1 VSNAE
6 SLAGRVAVV
15 TGALGKLGPIWI
27 SGLLDA
33 GATVAGIDLEAA
45 RPSAAFDGLRERYG
59 SERLRLYRADVRERA
74 QLDAA
79 RDRILDDLG
88 VPHILV
94 NNAGIDQPPN
104 TDAPQYLLDEIPPDV
119 FKRVLEVNT
128 FGTFQVSQVF
138 GTEMAKAG
146 RGSIISVGSMYA
158 EISPD
163 NRLYDHLGFDPPF
176 LKPPAYGASKA
187 AVLNMTKY
195 LAGFWGPHGLRVNA
209 ISPGGVLGG
218 QDDEFIRKLCEKIPL
233 RRMAEADD
241 LVGPLIFLASDAS
254 KYVTGQNL
262 QVDGGITVW

>member
-1 VSNAE
+1 VSHAE

-27 SGLLDA
+27 GGLLDA
-33 GATVAGIDLEAA
+33 GATVAGIDLDRAPVSAEFEALQ
-45 RPSAAFDGLRERYG
+45 GQYG
-59 SERLRLYRADVRERA
+59 KAQLHLYRADVRDRA

-79 RDRILDDLG
+79 RDGILADLG
-88 VPHILV
+88 VPDVLV

-104 TDAPQYLLDEIPPDV
+104 TDAPQYRLDEIPPDV
-119 FKRVLEVNT
+119 FQRVLEVNT

-146 RGSIISVGSMYA
+146 RGSIISIGSMYA
-158 EISPD
+158 EIVPD
-163 NRLYDHLGFDPPF
+163 MRLYEHLGFDPPF

-187 AVLNMTKY
+187 AVLNLTKY
-195 LAGFWGPHGLRVNA
+195 LAGFWGPHGVRVNA

-218 QDDEFIRKLCEKIPL
+218 QDEEFKAKLNAKIPL
-233 RRMAEADD
+233 RRMAVASD
-241 LVGPLIFLASDAS
+241 LVGPLVFLASDAS
-254 KYVTGQNL
+254 AYITGINL

>member
-1 VSNAE
+1 VSDAQP
-6 SLAGRVAVV
+6 LAGRVAVV

-33 GATVAGIDLEAA
+33 GATVAGVDLEAA
-45 RPSAAFDGLRERYG
+45 PLSTEFSALQGQYG
-59 SERLRLYRADVRERA
+59 NHRLHLYRADVRDRA
-74 QLDAA
+74 QLDVA
-79 RDRILDDLG
+79 RDRILDKLG
-88 VPHILV
+88 VPHVLV

-104 TDAPQYLLDEIPPDV
+104 TDVPQFRLDEIPPDV
-119 FKRVLEVNT
+119 FQRVLEVNT

-163 NRLYDHLGFDPPF
+163 MRLYEHLGFDPPF

-187 AVLNMTKY
+187 AVLNLTKY
-195 LAGFWGPHGLRVNA
+195 LAGFWGPHGVRVNA

-218 QDDEFIRKLCEKIPL
+218 QDEEFKRKLNERIPL
-233 RRMAEADD
+233 RRMAVASD
-241 LVGPLIFLASDAS
+241 LVGPLVFLASDAS
-254 KYVTGQNL
+254 AYVTGINL